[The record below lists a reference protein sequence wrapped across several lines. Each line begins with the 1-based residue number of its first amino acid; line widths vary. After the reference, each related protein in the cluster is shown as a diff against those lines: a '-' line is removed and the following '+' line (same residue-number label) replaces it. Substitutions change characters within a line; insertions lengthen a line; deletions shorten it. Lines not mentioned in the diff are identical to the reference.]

1 MIAKNLKPPYYAVI
15 FSSILTDE
23 NLEEY
28 GETANKMVTLAKEQP
43 GFLGIESARSEIG
56 ITVLYWESEEAII
69 QWKNNAEH
77 TLVREKG
84 RSTWYKQ
91 YSTRICK
98 VEREYGFLK
107 E

>member
-1 MIAKNLKPPYYAVI
+1 MIVDNLQPPYYAVI
-15 FSSILTDE
+15 FSSTLTGE
-23 NLEEY
+23 SIETYE
-28 GETANKMVTLAKEQP
+28 ETANRMVALAKEQP
-43 GFLGIESARSEIG
+43 GFLGVESARSEIG
-56 ITVLYWESEEAII
+56 ITVSYWESEEAII

-91 YSTRICK
+91 YCTRICK